1 MTRYFAILFVFL
13 LLPAALPVVFGTV
26 NTVTTDKSVYYDGE
40 ILHISGTLS
49 SESENPIVSVVVFD
63 PQRTTFVTIG
73 DPTSANIDGSFS
85 TSLTIGGPLWTSY
98 GDYPVQVTSEGSSME
113 VIIEYKESSTPEPES
128 EPTPEPE
135 SEPTPEP
142 EQTSSEPKELGIASF
157 VDESKDPQHYV
168 DRYNNESTYKEWFD
182 ANYPQY
188 SSIYEAVGLEAPV
201 PLPTWIQDYAG
212 QWATGAI
219 PDSTFVTGIEFLL
232 ENNIIMI
239 SNISSSQNVSDDE
252 IPDWVRNN
260 ALWWSQDLISEDEF
274 VSSLEFL
281 IQESIIVIN

>member
-1 MTRYFAILFVFL
+1 MVER
-13 LLPAALPVVFGTV
+13 P
-26 NTVTTDKSVYYDGE
+26 N
-40 ILHISGTLS
+40 
-49 SESENPIVSVVVFD
+49 
-63 PQRTTFVTIG
+63 
-73 DPTSANIDGSFS
+73 
-85 TSLTIGGPLWTSY
+85 
-98 GDYPVQVTSEGSSME
+98 
-113 VIIEYKESSTPEPES
+113 
-128 EPTPEPE
+128 
-135 SEPTPEP
+135 
-142 EQTSSEPKELGIASF
+142 
-157 VDESKDPQHYV
+157 
-168 DRYNNESTYKEWFD
+168 
-182 ANYPQY
+182 
-188 SSIYEAVGLEAPV
+188 PV